1 MNSTKDEI
9 NVEFTV
15 PVIDKDVAI
24 SDYINGAREVG
35 IKWTVEVFLKFIDEE
50 DRKAVELISEFMAPW
65 PVSEEW
71 KIKRKR
77 KWDRERV
84 DSDGQV
90 YGYSDQGS
98 LHYPTLNFAWDDRDI
113 IKEAFLDKNE
123 GNFRGFELFVP
134 E

>member
-1 MNSTKDEI
+1 MT
-9 NVEFTV
+9 
-15 PVIDKDVAI
+15 P
-24 SDYINGAREVG
+24 
-35 IKWTVEVFLKFIDEE
+35 L
-50 DRKAVELISEFMAPW
+50 

-71 KIKRKR
+71 KIKRKGR
-77 KWDRERV
+77 KDRERV
-84 DSDGQV
+84 DSDGHV

-113 IKEAFLDKNE
+113 IKEAFFDKNE